1 MCSQTAA
8 SPNIQPRWASA
19 LAAMALLIWTP
30 LLHGAA
36 SLIAAGAGRDFTL
49 APMLERVV
57 PGVVNIST
65 RARVR
70 LQQNPLLSDPFFG
83 RFFEFEGIPQQRE
96 TQSMGSGVIVDAKA
110 GYVVTNYHVIQ
121 EAEEILVTL
130 NDGRRFSGELVGL
143 DSEVDLAVLKIT
155 PERLTAVPFGDSSR
169 LRVGDFVVAIG
180 NPFGLGQT
188 VTSGI
193 VSALGRSGLGIE
205 QYEDFIQTD
214 ASINLGNSGG
224 PLVNL
229 QGELVGVNTAIVG
242 GSGSGGNIG
251 IGFAIPSNM
260 TQAIMTQLIEY
271 GEVRRGQLGV
281 ELQDLSPK
289 LAQAFGLQLSGGAVV
304 VRVQPGSPA
313 AAAGLRAGDV
323 VTALNGRPIRN
334 ASALRN
340 AIGILRVGTA
350 VTLDTVRNGRR
361 RSVRTVLVEP
371 ERSIMDA
378 GQVSERLAGAMFG
391 PLRPGY
397 PLAGRI
403 EGVAV
408 EQVEQGSPAWVAGL
422 RQGDV
427 ITAINRQTV
436 SSVAEVS
443 AAVARFPN
451 RLLLNIVRGD
461 TALFL
466 VIR

>member
-1 MCSQTAA
+1 MCIAIS
-8 SPNIQPRWASA
+8 
-19 LAAMALLIWTP
+19 LLLWMP
-30 LLHGAA
+30 LLPAAAPLISSTDRGA
-36 SLIAAGAGRDFTL
+36 TL

-65 RARVR
+65 RARIRVR
-70 LQQNPLLSDPFFG
+70 QNPLLSDPFF
-83 RFFEFEGIPQQRE
+83 RHFFDFDEAPQQRE
-96 TQSMGSGVIVDAKA
+96 TESMGSGVIVDAKA
-110 GYVVTNYHVIQ
+110 GYVLTNYHVIE

-130 NDGRRFSGELVGL
+130 HDGRRLTATLVGV
-143 DSEVDLAVLKIT
+143 DSEVDLAVVRIK
-155 PERLTAVPFGDSSR
+155 PERLTAVPLGDSGQ

-205 QYEDFIQTD
+205 GYEDFIQTD
-214 ASINLGNSGG
+214 ASINPGNSGG

-229 QGELVGVNTAIVG
+229 RGELVGVNTAIFA
-242 GSGSGGNIG
+242 GSGGNIG

-260 TQAIMTQLIEY
+260 ARAIMTQLIEY

-281 ELQDLSPK
+281 RLQNLSPE
-289 LAQAFGLQLSGGAVV
+289 LARAFGLQVSGGAVV
-304 VRVQPGSPA
+304 AQVQPGSPA
-313 AAAGLRAGDV
+313 DEAGLRSGDV
-323 VTALNGRPIRN
+323 VIAMNGRPIRS

-340 AIGILRVGTA
+340 AIGVQRVGTE
-350 VTLDTVRNGRR
+350 VKLDIVRNGRR
-361 RSVRTVLVEP
+361 LSMRTTLVEP
-371 ERSIMDA
+371 ERNLLEA
-378 GQVSERLAGAMFG
+378 GAASKRLAGAILG
-391 PLRPGY
+391 PIGADH
-397 PLAGRI
+397 PLAGRL
-403 EGVAV
+403 EGIIV
-408 EQVEQGSPAWVAGL
+408 EQVERDSPAWVAGL

-427 ITAINRQTV
+427 ILSINRQRV
-436 SSVAEVS
+436 SSIADVGP
-443 AAVARFPN
+443 AVARFPS

>member
-1 MCSQTAA
+1 MCSQTAVP
-8 SPNIQPRWASA
+8 PNVKRQWASA
-19 LAAMALLIWTP
+19 FVVISFLIWTP
-30 LLHGAA
+30 VLHGAA
-36 SLIAAGAGRDFTL
+36 SLIAAAGRDVTL
-49 APMLERVV
+49 APMLEGVV
-57 PGVVNIST
+57 PGVVNIAT
-65 RARVR
+65 RARIRV
-70 LQQNPLLSDPFFG
+70 QQNPLLSDPFFR

-130 NDGRRFSGELVGL
+130 NDGRRFSADLVGA
-143 DSEVDLAVLKIT
+143 DSEVDLAVLKIR
-155 PERLTAVPFGDSSR
+155 PERLTAVPLGDSSQ

-205 QYEDFIQTD
+205 RYEDFIQTD

-229 QGELVGVNTAIVG
+229 RGELVGVNTAIVG
-242 GSGSGGNIG
+242 GSGGNIG

-281 ELQDLSPK
+281 ELQDLSPE
-289 LAQAFGLQLSGGAVV
+289 LAQAFGLKLSAGAVV
-304 VRVQPGSPA
+304 ARVEPGSPA

-340 AIGILRVGTA
+340 AIGILRVGTEL
-350 VTLDTVRNGRR
+350 TLDTVHNGRR

-371 ERSIMDA
+371 ERHRLDA
-378 GQVSERLAGAMFG
+378 GKVSGQLMGAIFG
-391 PLRPGY
+391 PIHPGHS
-397 PLAGRI
+397 LAGRM
-403 EGVAV
+403 EGIAV

-427 ITAINRQTV
+427 IVAINRQKV
-436 SSVAEVS
+436 SSIADVS
-443 AAVARFPN
+443 PAVAHFPN